1 MFYGAGSLKK
11 SRAYM
16 SAIIRLAVLAVLV
29 TTLSGC
35 DVIEGIFK
43 IGFWS
48 GIIVVAVI
56 LAVLFFVVRLFRRR
70 V

>member
-1 MFYGAGSLKK
+1 
-11 SRAYM
+11 M
-16 SAIIRLAVLAVLV
+16 STTIRLAVLAVLV

-48 GIIVVAVI
+48 GIIVVAII